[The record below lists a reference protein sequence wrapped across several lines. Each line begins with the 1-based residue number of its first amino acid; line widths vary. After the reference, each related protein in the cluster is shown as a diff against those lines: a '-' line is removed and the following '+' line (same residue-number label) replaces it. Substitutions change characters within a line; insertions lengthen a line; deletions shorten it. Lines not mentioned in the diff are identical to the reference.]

1 MSTHTPV
8 PLATASDLTALRVA
22 IVTARWNAHITDE
35 LLAGA
40 LAELAEAGV
49 PEANITSL
57 RVPGAVELV
66 NAAARIVGEGSA
78 DAVIV
83 FGCVVRGDTPHF
95 DYVCLSVTQGVTA
108 LNTRGTIPVI
118 FGLLTVDTEQ
128 QALDRIGGPH
138 GHKGR
143 EAAQAAIEMATLWS
157 D

>member
-1 MSTHTPV
+1 MSTHIPAPV
-8 PLATASDLTALRVA
+8 ATASDLSGLRVA
-22 IVTARWNAHITDE
+22 IITARWNAHITDE

-40 LAELAEAGV
+40 LAELAAAGV

-66 NAAARIVGEGSA
+66 NAAAHIVERGSA

-95 DYVCLSVTQGVTA
+95 DYVCQSVTQGVTA
-108 LNTRGTIPVI
+108 LNSRGTTPVI
-118 FGLLTVDTEQ
+118 FGLLTVNTEK
-128 QALDRIGGPH
+128 QAFERIGGPH

-143 EAAQAAIEMATLWS
+143 EAAQAAIEMATLWN

>member
-1 MSTHTPV
+1 MSTHTPS
-8 PLATASDLTALRVA
+8 PLAAASDLSGLRVA

-40 LAELAEAGV
+40 LAELAAAGV
-49 PEANITSL
+49 PETNITSL

-66 NAAARIVGEGSA
+66 NAAAHIVGEESA

-95 DYVCLSVTQGVTA
+95 DYVCQSVTQGVTA
-108 LNTRGTIPVI
+108 LNARGTTPVI
-118 FGLLTVDTEQ
+118 FGLLTVNTEQ
-128 QALDRIGGPH
+128 QAFERIGGPH

>member
-1 MSTHTPV
+1 MSTHTPA
-8 PLATASDLTALRVA
+8 PIAASADLSRLRVA

-35 LLAGA
+35 LLHGA
-40 LAELAEAGV
+40 LAELAAAGV

-66 NAAARIVGEGSA
+66 HAAARIMEQGSA
-78 DAVIV
+78 DAIIV

-95 DYVCLSVTQGVTA
+95 DYVCQSVTQGVTT
-108 LNTRGTIPVI
+108 LNARGTTPVI
-118 FGLLTVDTEQ
+118 FGLLTVNTEQ
-128 QALDRIGGPH
+128 QAFERIGGPH